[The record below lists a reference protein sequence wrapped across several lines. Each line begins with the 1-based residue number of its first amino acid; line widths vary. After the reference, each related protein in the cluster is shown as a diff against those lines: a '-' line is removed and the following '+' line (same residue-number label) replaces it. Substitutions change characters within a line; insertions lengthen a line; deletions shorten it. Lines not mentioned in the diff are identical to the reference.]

1 MPNSNDQ
8 KETETPTTTLN
19 RLPDSDGPTVQ
30 ELERDAQEAASAY
43 RDIEIEPAKP
53 PVRIKFD
60 PAVEYDGQSYD
71 ELIFDF
77 DRMIGKDFQRCERE
91 FTRLYK
97 PDRDETPLPELK
109 PLYHAI
115 ILAHAGYRPN
125 ERPGS
130 GVPLGL
136 IQKLPRRYYTPLRLE
151 ALKACGSSP
160 EEEKV

>member
-1 MPNSNDQ
+1 MPNSND
-8 KETETPTTTLN
+8 KTETMAPLS
-19 RLPDSDGPTVQ
+19 RLPENAAQID
-30 ELERDAQEAASAY
+30 LEPIRDAQEATAEF
-43 RDIEIEPAKP
+43 RVIEIEPAKLP
-53 PVRIKFD
+53 IRVKFD
-60 PAVEYDGQSYD
+60 PPVDYDGQSYD

-91 FTRLYK
+91 FTRMYK
-97 PDRDETPLPELK
+97 PDRDETPLPEMK

-115 ILAHAGYRPN
+115 ILSHAGYRPN
-125 ERPGS
+125 EKAGS

-160 EEEKV
+160 VEENQ